1 MNRNVSVPSI
11 GILGGGQLG
20 RMFLQNALSYD
31 VSVCV
36 LDPDPNAPCSNLA
49 TEFTCGSFNDF
60 DSVINF
66 GRTVDVITVE
76 IEHVNTEALEQLQN
90 EGKKVFPQPHI
101 LRMIQDKGLQKEF
114 YLSTDLPSSD
124 FKLVANNQELSA
136 LGDEWFP
143 CFVKLRT
150 SGYDGKGVTRIAERS
165 QCHLAFDAPMVVE
178 KLVGVQTEFAVLVSR
193 HQDGSTAIFPAVDME
208 FHPEANLVEFLSSPS
223 ELPNDLLQHANDIAL
238 KLVKKLDF
246 IGLLAIEFFL
256 DTQGNI
262 LINEI
267 APRPHNSGHH
277 TIEGNATSQFDQ
289 HFRAV
294 AGWAPGNTAVIQA
307 AVMLNLLGAPGYS
320 GPVCYDGL
328 ADAAALPGVHIH
340 LYGKTQTKPMRKM
353 GHVTVTATTTAL
365 AKEIARKVQS
375 ILTVKSH

>member
-1 MNRNVSVPSI
+1 
-11 GILGGGQLG
+11 
-20 RMFLQNALSYD
+20 
-31 VSVCV
+31 
-36 LDPDPNAPCSNLA
+36 
-49 TEFTCGSFNDF
+49 
-60 DSVINF
+60 
-66 GRTVDVITVE
+66 
-76 IEHVNTEALEQLQN
+76 
-90 EGKKVFPQPHI
+90 
-101 LRMIQDKGLQKEF
+101 
-114 YLSTDLPSSD
+114 
-124 FKLVANNQELSA
+124 
-136 LGDEWFP
+136 
-143 CFVKLRT
+143 
-150 SGYDGKGVTRIAERS
+150 
-165 QCHLAFDAPMVVE
+165 
-178 KLVGVQTEFAVLVSR
+178 
-193 HQDGSTAIFPAVDME
+193 ME

-320 GPVCYDGL
+320 GPVWYDGL

-353 GHVTVTATTTAL
+353 GHVTVTATTIAL